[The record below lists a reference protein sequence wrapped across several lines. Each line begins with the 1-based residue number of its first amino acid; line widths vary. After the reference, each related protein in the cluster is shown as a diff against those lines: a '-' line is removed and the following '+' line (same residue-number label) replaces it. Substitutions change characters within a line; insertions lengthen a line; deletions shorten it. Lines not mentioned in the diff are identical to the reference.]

1 MDENNNIPQN
11 QPSTQQPQGE
21 RPANPRPPRERRTKQ
36 EIFKETRLPLIIMA
50 AAAVLI
56 VIFIAGSITRGIQKR
71 HTERDA
77 SIAMSESIAAEE
89 SRLNAEMADILT
101 RADQMAENYDYD
113 GAIALVDSF
122 SGNIGGYPQ
131 LQDAKARYE
140 YSKQA
145 LVPWEDPS
153 TILSLIVN
161 PLIADTDR
169 AYYHPEYAS
178 SFKNNFLTTDE
189 FRNLLQRLYESDY
202 ILVNMSDFVE
212 VTVSDSG
219 VSTYKY
225 KELYLPEGK
234 KPVVLTEANACYS
247 LYLVDSD
254 DDMIADKGGV
264 GMANKMLFDDAGN
277 IVTELVNADGSVS
290 TGAYD
295 VVPILDA
302 FVEEHPDFSYRG
314 AKAVLALT
322 GYNGVFGYRTH
333 PDGRVTLGEE
343 EYEKNVETIK
353 TLAAALTD
361 SGYELACY
369 TYANSSYGA
378 FSVSQIQSDIAKWT
392 DEVVPIIGKTE
403 ILVFAQNSDI
413 GSGMLYSGEKYDYLK
428 AAGFNYFIS
437 PLTDGNPFTFISDDY
452 VRQGRLFVSRAT
464 IKAQENWFS
473 SIMDTEGII
482 NDEIRNTS
490 AE

>member
-1 MDENNNIPQN
+1 LYTINATASEVSVDNNRN
-11 QPSTQQPQGE
+11 
-21 RPANPRPPRERRTKQ
+21 
-36 EIFKETRLPLIIMA
+36 
-50 AAAVLI
+50 
-56 VIFIAGSITRGIQKR
+56 
-71 HTERDA
+71 
-77 SIAMSESIAAEE
+77 ESIADPFNVPSFTRVKANAL
-89 SRLNAEMADILT
+89 RLFKFETLFPT
-101 RADQMAENYDYD
+101 LSPGTYKVS
-113 GAIALVDSF
+113 AI
-122 SGNIGGYPQ
+122 
-131 LQDAKARYE
+131 
-140 YSKQA
+140 
-145 LVPWEDPS
+145 LVP
-153 TILSLIVN
+153 T
-161 PLIADTDR
+161 
-169 AYYHPEYAS
+169 AYH
-178 SFKNNFLTTDE
+178 T
-189 FRNLLQRLYESDY
+189 LLKD
-202 ILVNMSDFVE
+202 
-212 VTVSDSG
+212 
-219 VSTYKY
+219 
-225 KELYLPEGK
+225 
-234 KPVVLTEANACYS
+234 
-247 LYLVDSD
+247 
-254 DDMIADKGGV
+254 
-264 GMANKMLFDDAGN
+264 
-277 IVTELVNADGSVS
+277 ELVNADGSVS

-343 EYEKNVETIK
+343 EYEKNVETVK

-378 FSVSQIQSDIAKWT
+378 FSVSQIQTDIAKWT

-437 PLTDGNPFTFISDDY
+437 PIVDGNPFTFISDEY

-482 NDEIRNTS
+482 DDEIRNTS
-490 AE
+490 AD